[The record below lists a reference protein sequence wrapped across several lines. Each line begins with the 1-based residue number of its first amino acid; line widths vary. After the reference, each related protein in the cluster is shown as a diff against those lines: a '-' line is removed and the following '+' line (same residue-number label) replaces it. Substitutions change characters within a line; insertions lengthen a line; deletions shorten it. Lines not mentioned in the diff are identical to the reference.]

1 MRVTDIVIQMLA
13 CAHAQLFEW
22 MSCVTFL
29 KTRQLRLDSV
39 TAYRDS
45 CINTAMMFLRH
56 KSSWKCKR
64 ITSFN
69 FVLALALCWW
79 KSTRH
84 LHLLSHY
91 SVISR
96 FLIVSESY
104 LLLVI
109 LKAHCHSL
117 SISHFSLLPSLSCTA
132 PPLSLPVRLFVCLW
146 AMWLNLPALPLP
158 SPASFNP
165 C

>member
-1 MRVTDIVIQMLA
+1 MTIVKVTDIVIQMLA

-45 CINTAMMFLRH
+45 CINTAMMFLWH

-64 ITSFN
+64 IISFN
-69 FVLALALCWW
+69 FVLALALCWR
-79 KSTRH
+79 KTTRH

-109 LKAHCHSL
+109 LKAHCHTLSL
-117 SISHFSLLPSLSCTA
+117 SLTFLSF
-132 PPLSLPVRLFVCLW
+132 PLY
-146 AMWLNLPALPLP
+146 PALPLLFLFL
-158 SPASFNP
+158 SVCLSV
-165 C
+165 CERCD